1 MSNLI
6 PTSVLNLFGSSGP
19 TTASVSSAAAA
30 AASGAADTAVDM
42 MGSMTE
48 SLSYAFNYGLSAT
61 ISRVTGQALDMLVYE
76 HGVVLVT
83 GCSSGTVAWN
93 TAKSLAAAG
102 YTVFAGVHTKEA
114 AGRIIAKYSR
124 RRTVSSKASLE
135 WIDGRAPP
143 GPTAGTATP
152 LAAKKQHPSIIIPVI
167 LEVTKPDNIN
177 RAAEAV
183 RDFLDDP
190 VHYCEALD
198 LRLPTPYN
206 ILLANQ
212 KRRSSVADENAV
224 EASNVQLPKLYM
236 VGIVNCESVG
246 SFGPL
251 ELLPTTDLLRTYEV
265 NAVGA
270 IEVVKAF
277 LPFLRESRG
286 RIVNVS
292 SSAGM
297 TAAPVLGSYAASKV
311 ALEALSDSLRI
322 ELGKWGISVSIIE
335 PGSNDANV
343 YSKKVTSKPTISTT
357 APSAQTQS
365 DTFLKSRTRLEGTTS
380 TAPGDSSAAPYT
392 TPPHSPATTS
402 TAFFQED
409 VAEAYAPL
417 IQTVQSVARDTRRYV
432 GAQQRRKDPAAAS
445 GSSKSGEKSSY
456 SASKA
461 PVTDPILDS
470 ATRAIIHAL
479 TSKYPMTRYLCGLDA
494 RATALMRWVL
504 PDRLLDLGFQAMV
517 GEREMQRQRE
527 LEEQEQLF
535 AEIRAERAARR
546 RNSVDSIPGSAANK
560 NRWSIAEMEDQVVVV
575 DQEQELAME
584 PIDEEEEP
592 EGAALAATASTPD
605 GESWKTH
612 VRRHSE

>member
-1 MSNLI
+1 MANLI
-6 PTSVLNLFGSSGP
+6 PTSVRSLFGGSGP
-19 TTASVSSAAAA
+19 TTASVSSAAATV
-30 AASGAADTAVDM
+30 ASGAADTAVDM
-42 MGSMTE
+42 MGSMSE

-61 ISRVTGQALDMLVYE
+61 ISRVTGQALDMPVYE

-124 RRTVSSKASLE
+124 RRAVSSKASLE
-135 WIDGRAPP
+135 WIDGRAP

-152 LAAKKQHPSIIIPVI
+152 PAEKKQQPSIIIPVI
-167 LEVTKPDNIN
+167 LDVTKPENIN

-198 LRLPTPYN
+198 LGLPTPYN
-206 ILLANQ
+206 ILLAKQ
-212 KRRSSVADENAV
+212 KRRLSVADENVVA
-224 EASNVQLPKLYM
+224 ASNLQLPKLYM

-335 PGSNDANV
+335 PGSTDANV
-343 YSKKVTSKPTISTT
+343 YSKKPQHETV
-357 APSAQTQS
+357 Q
-365 DTFLKSRTRLEGTTS
+365 LHH
-380 TAPGDSSAAPYT
+380 
-392 TPPHSPATTS
+392 TPPLHTPLQPLQPVSSRKTLSKHTHRSFKPYRVSPATP
-402 TAFFQED
+402 
-409 VAEAYAPL
+409 VATLAPNN
-417 IQTVQSVARDTRRYV
+417 VAKT
-432 GAQQRRKDPAAAS
+432 P
-445 GSSKSGEKSSY
+445 
-456 SASKA
+456 
-461 PVTDPILDS
+461 P
-470 ATRAIIHAL
+470 
-479 TSKYPMTRYLCGLDA
+479 
-494 RATALMRWVL
+494 L
-504 PDRLLDLGFQAMV
+504 PDPPNPANH
-517 GEREMQRQRE
+517 
-527 LEEQEQLF
+527 
-535 AEIRAERAARR
+535 RR
-546 RNSVDSIPGSAANK
+546 P
-560 NRWSIAEMEDQVVVV
+560 
-575 DQEQELAME
+575 
-584 PIDEEEEP
+584 
-592 EGAALAATASTPD
+592 
-605 GESWKTH
+605 
-612 VRRHSE
+612 